1 MSFLTV
7 KNVWKRYGASV
18 VLEQVNTS
26 VQKGEFITIVGT
38 SGCGKTTFLKMLLG
52 TEQPSQGQIIL
63 NDKPIPDE
71 PGEDRGIVFQKYSVF
86 PHLTVLQN
94 LLLPQELAQSK
105 LLGKLFGKARIQARE
120 EARSMLCRR
129 Q

>member
-38 SGCGKTTFLKMLLG
+38 SGCGKTTFLK
-52 TEQPSQGQIIL
+52 
-63 NDKPIPDE
+63 
-71 PGEDRGIVFQKYSVF
+71 
-86 PHLTVLQN
+86 
-94 LLLPQELAQSK
+94 
-105 LLGKLFGKARIQARE
+105 
-120 EARSMLCRR
+120 CC
-129 Q
+129 